1 MMEKFDLHSL
11 LQLKRDEMPTE
22 AFWNHFDAKLR
33 LRLEKESI
41 SAVRISWL
49 DRCLSWLQ
57 HSPFVSATCALAL
70 LLGSFLLNEKPQA
83 RYVAINDPVSIKEC
97 QKSILMG
104 DLMNVGLRKDVIQKK
119 MVASV
124 ATKCFSF

>member
-1 MMEKFDLHSL
+1 MEKFDLHSL
-11 LQLKRDEMPTE
+11 LQLKRDEMPAE
-22 AFWNHFDAKLR
+22 GFWDNFDAQLR
-33 LRLEKESI
+33 LRLEKESVQ
-41 SAVRISWL
+41 AVRISWL
-49 DRCLSWLQ
+49 DRCLGGLQ

-70 LLGSFLLNEKPQA
+70 LLGGFLLNERPQA

-97 QKSILMG
+97 QKSVLVG
-104 DLMNVGLRKDVIQKK
+104 DLMEVGLRKDVIQKK